1 MDMNDRERLQ
11 LLLLARES
19 IRMRLLD
26 APALTPTREEFPDD
40 KFWLNQGVFVTL
52 TEHGELR
59 GCIGTILPVSPLI
72 EAVASNA
79 LAAAFGDPR
88 FAPVE
93 EAEFGDLCI
102 EISLLS
108 VPVEL
113 VFSSLADLQSRLA
126 ATRPGVILQ
135 RGARQATFL
144 PQVWEQLPD
153 VHGFLEA
160 LCHKAGLHTE
170 SLSQPGLS
178 VFTYSALAFAE
189 DCE

>member
-1 MDMNDRERLQ
+1 MDMNERERLQ

-19 IRMRLLD
+19 IRGRLLD
-26 APALTPTREEFPDD
+26 AHEPAPTREEFPDD
-40 KFWLNQGVFVTL
+40 NFWQNQGVFVTL

-59 GCIGTILPVSPLI
+59 GCIGTIMPVSPLV

-79 LAAAFGDPR
+79 LAAAFSDPR
-88 FAPVE
+88 FEPVE

-108 VPVEL
+108 VPAEL
-113 VFSSLADLQSRLA
+113 AFSSLADLQSRLA
-126 ATRPGVILQ
+126 ATRPGVILK
-135 RGARQATFL
+135 RGAHQATFL
-144 PQVWEQLPD
+144 PQVWEQLPN

-178 VFTYSALAFAE
+178 VFTYTVLAFSE